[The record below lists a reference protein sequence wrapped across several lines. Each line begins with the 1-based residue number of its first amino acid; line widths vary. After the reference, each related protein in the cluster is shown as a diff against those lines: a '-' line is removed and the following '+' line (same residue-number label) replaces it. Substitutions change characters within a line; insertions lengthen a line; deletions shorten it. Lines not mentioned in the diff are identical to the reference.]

1 LHNISEDNAFVI
13 VSQWINYVSKRLKS
27 AELFYG
33 HGTDNPDDEAAWLVL
48 HAVGAV
54 PDGSFQTWDLPLN
67 PDQETRV
74 LNNLSARVDSGV
86 PLAYILGSAWFAGLE
101 FEVDSSVLVPR
112 SPIAEL
118 ILEHFDSWIK
128 GCANETVLDMCTGSG
143 CIGIATAVHMP
154 QVKVDAVD
162 ISQAALAVARKN
174 IRRHGVESR
183 VTLYQSDLFT
193 ELAGKSY
200 DLIVANP
207 PYVASSALQHL
218 PAEYRAEPELGLVSG
233 TDGLD
238 ACLRIMLQS
247 PDYMKVN
254 GTLICEVGESE
265 QRLDQLL
272 PQVPFLWL
280 EFSNGGS
287 GVFVLSRQE
296 LMRSSAAVLNVVEE
310 RKNVT

>member
-1 LHNISEDNAFVI
+1 MI

-54 PDGSFQTWDLPLN
+54 PDGSFQAWDLSLN

-74 LNNLSARVDSGV
+74 LKNLSARIDNGV

-118 ILEHFDSWIK
+118 ILEHFDPWIK
-128 GCANETVLDMCTGSG
+128 GCANATVLDMCTGSG

-162 ISQAALAVARKN
+162 ISHAALAVARKN
-174 IRRHGVESR
+174 VHRHGVASR

-193 ELAGKSY
+193 QLAGKSY

-207 PYVASSALQHL
+207 PYVASNALQYL

-247 PDYMKVN
+247 PHYMKVN
-254 GTLICEVGESE
+254 GTLVCEVGESA

-272 PQVPFLWL
+272 PQAPFLWL
-280 EFSNGGS
+280 EFSHGGS

>member
-1 LHNISEDNAFVI
+1 MI

-33 HGTDNPDDEAAWLVL
+33 HGTDNPGDEAAWLVL
-48 HAVGAV
+48 HAVGAAL
-54 PDGSFQTWDLPLN
+54 DGSFQAWDLALK
-67 PDQETRV
+67 PDQEARV
-74 LNNLSARVDSGV
+74 LKNLSARIDSGI

-101 FEVDSSVLVPR
+101 FDVDSCVLVPR

-143 CIGIATAVHMP
+143 CIAIATAVYMP

-162 ISQAALAVARKN
+162 ISGPALAVARKN
-174 IRRHGVESR
+174 IHRHGVAAR

-193 ELAGKSY
+193 ALAGKSY

-207 PYVASSALQHL
+207 PYVASSALQYL
-218 PAEYRAEPELGLVSG
+218 PAEYRAEPALGLVSG

-238 ACLRIMLQS
+238 ACLRIMVQS
-247 PDYMKVN
+247 PHYMEVN

-265 QRLDQLL
+265 QRLADLL

-280 EFSNGGS
+280 EFNNGGA

-296 LMRSSAAVLNVVEE
+296 LMRSSAAVLQVVEE